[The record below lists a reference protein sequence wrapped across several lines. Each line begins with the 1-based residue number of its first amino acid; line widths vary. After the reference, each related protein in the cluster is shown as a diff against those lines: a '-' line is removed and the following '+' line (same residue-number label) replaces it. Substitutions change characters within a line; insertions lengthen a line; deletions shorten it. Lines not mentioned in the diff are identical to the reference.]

1 MNVMPMEELK
11 RQLLMFHADSK
22 RGISWDHFCELAG
35 VSPKYA
41 LAVVRGEHSMTEY
54 MQRRLD
60 KALREWREGKVV
72 VMIKR
77 NGERYFQY
85 RREAKPIARR
95 NFGLIVEGGQIK
107 LKVGL
112 RQRGDYS
119 ARTLDELLD

>member
-1 MNVMPMEELK
+1 
-11 RQLLMFHADSK
+11 
-22 RGISWDHFCELAG
+22 
-35 VSPKYA
+35 
-41 LAVVRGEHSMTEY
+41 
-54 MQRRLD
+54 
-60 KALREWREGKVV
+60 
-72 VMIKR
+72 MIKR

-95 NFGLIVEGGQIK
+95 NFGLTVEGGQIK